1 MAAIKYFEQLQA
13 KCPNYHSDVPYL
25 KGVMY
30 YAQDQFAEAA
40 KSFEAF
46 RNFPSD
52 DPAKL
57 SKDYDKQYT
66 DVEAV
71 MPELQFYVDFYKNTA
86 PLNPQ
91 LVRNVSTPA
100 KEYLPM
106 LSPDNE
112 LTVLHPG
119 EQAKSER
126 RHRITRSGRTH
137 RSTSKGREGGFQCR
151 SRFTRSLQPG

>member
-1 MAAIKYFEQLQA
+1 M
-13 KCPNYHSDVPYL
+13 CPTSRGSCITR
-25 KGVMY
+25 K
-30 YAQDQFAEAA
+30 DQFAEQPR
-40 KSFEAF
+40 SFEAF
-46 RNFPSD
+46 RKFPSD

-86 PLNPQ
+86 PLDPQ

-112 LTVLHPG
+112 LCSSPG
-119 EQAKSER
+119 
-126 RHRITRSGRTH
+126 
-137 RSTSKGREGGFQCR
+137 
-151 SRFTRSLQPG
+151 